1 MVASESIH
9 ILHVITVHYS
19 STDLG
24 IRLITLVP
32 PEQAASTKPE
42 NIAKPSGLKS
52 FRLAFKSN
60 KKQTTKSISF
70 EYLPPAGSGEPEV
83 DASGL
88 DIRDVL
94 EEPTIV
100 TFKPVVTR
108 TVPLEKGMEAF
119 QGLQEG
125 VVVRIIH

>member
-1 MVASESIH
+1 MVR
-9 ILHVITVHYS
+9 
-19 STDLG
+19 
-24 IRLITLVP
+24 RLITLVP

-42 NIAKPSGLKS
+42 NIAKPSGLKA
-52 FRLAFKSN
+52 FRLAFKSSSS
-60 KKQTTKSISF
+60 KKQNTKTISF

-100 TFKPVVTR
+100 TFKPVVSR
-108 TVPLEKGMEAF
+108 TVPLERGMEAF
-119 QGLQEG
+119 QGASEG
-125 VVVRIIH
+125 VVIRIIH